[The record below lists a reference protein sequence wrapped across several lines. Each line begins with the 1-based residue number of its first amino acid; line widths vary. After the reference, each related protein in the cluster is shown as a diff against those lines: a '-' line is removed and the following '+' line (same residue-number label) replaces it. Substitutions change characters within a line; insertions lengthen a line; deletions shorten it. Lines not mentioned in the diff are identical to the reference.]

1 MAAPTPE
8 FCGIPM
14 AGAKHPRSSRHYLVK
29 PFCNRLSE
37 IYESLTKSV

>member
-8 FCGIPM
+8 FCGVPRREL
-14 AGAKHPRSSRHYLVK
+14 KHPRSRRHDVVK